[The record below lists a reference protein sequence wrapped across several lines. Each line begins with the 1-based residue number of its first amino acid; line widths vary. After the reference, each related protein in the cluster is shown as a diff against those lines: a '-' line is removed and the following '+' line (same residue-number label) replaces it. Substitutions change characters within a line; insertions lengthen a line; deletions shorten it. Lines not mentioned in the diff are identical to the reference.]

1 MNFEIG
7 DEVIYN
13 PSVPD
18 LPPANQRPRDWGRI
32 VNISNGYL
40 HIHFDVSN
48 YRDRI
53 RPAAITY
60 SPKSPKYFRNAYGA
74 IVASIP
80 EANINFKIQN
90 YKKTY
95 QKALYDLIHVVFS
108 KEVERDSFEFATWN
122 QLSLM
127 HTPTVC

>member
-13 PSVPD
+13 PTYPN
-18 LPPANQRPRDWGRI
+18 LPHANQRPRDWGKI

-40 HIHFDVSN
+40 FVHFNTHD
-48 YRDRI
+48 YRAKI
-53 RPAAITY
+53 RPAAFTY
-60 SPKSPKYFRNAYGA
+60 SPKSHKYFRNAYGA

-80 EANINFKIQN
+80 DANINFKIQN

-95 QKALYDLIHVVFS
+95 QKALYDF
-108 KEVERDSFEFATWN
+108 
-122 QLSLM
+122 
-127 HTPTVC
+127 